1 MDYHII
7 SLEIFGAILW
17 VLLPPIIN
25 LLTDY
30 INQITRKQPELF
42 GRKMQYVN
50 TKGLSYRQE

>member
-50 TKGLSYRQE
+50 TKGLSY